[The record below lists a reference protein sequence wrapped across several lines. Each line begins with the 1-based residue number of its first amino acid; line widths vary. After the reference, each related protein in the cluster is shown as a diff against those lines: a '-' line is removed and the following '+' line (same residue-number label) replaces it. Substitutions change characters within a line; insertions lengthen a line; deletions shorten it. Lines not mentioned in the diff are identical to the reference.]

1 MMNIK
6 RMPSCIA
13 VVVAALLLAVSCG
26 NMLEAPK
33 AEGVEGGMGRLAV
46 SMGDGRAVFPEELE
60 FGTDKELT
68 FTLSGS
74 LSGGEGKEIR
84 SWKAEGDKTAY
95 QVMVADTGLTVEAG
109 QWSFTLQAKR
119 GGTVV
124 ATASKD
130 LEVKGGT
137 TNRLSFGT
145 MAYSNEGTG
154 IVTVTISWNEVER
167 VTSVVAG
174 LYNASDDTM
183 VENTQQTLTPA
194 ESKVTYTKFGVP
206 AGIYRLKAQMKQ
218 GETVIGSY
226 SELVRVAG
234 GLSSVAE
241 RELGSLNTL
250 YTVTLDFGGQGELRT
265 SFPETYNRSQT
276 VTLPTADQVA
286 STTGAEF
293 LHWYEEGD
301 TEKKEVTEIAG
312 LDGDKTYCAYWQ
324 VAPVAFTP
332 AGGTTLYYGDIVTL
346 ATATAGATIHYT
358 VNDGEEKTGA
368 SPVTVSV
375 TGDTTIIAKATK
387 DGFKDSAETK
397 ATYTLKRYTVTFN
410 ANGGTGT
417 MDSQTFISGVEQ
429 ELSANAFEREN
440 YTFSGWSEDKAAD
453 AAIYTDK
460 AKFTA
465 TKDTSLYA
473 VWEANVTIAIDGT
486 TATITIPDD
495 DKDTR
500 VQNAMNEFTAEGL
513 TTIIVEGPL
522 NETRQG
528 YIATALAGKTV
539 TLYLT
544 HLAEDELSEALASA
558 DDGITVNCGYYMADA
573 STYVAYNADG
583 LQAWSTYAQAN
594 PTTNLSL
601 GKDITLPLAEGETSN
616 WTSVGTRD
624 TPYTGTVNGNGYSI
638 TGMTINQTTNRAGF
652 IGALGENGAVK
663 NLKLKAVSV
672 TTTTGGYIGGLVGY
686 GHSFSVIENCAV
698 EGGTISSNEGGSV
711 GGIVGY
717 AEGKNSAPALIVA
730 CHNTAAVSGKANVG
744 GIVGTAWEYSRVIAC
759 YNSGT
764 ITHTDGKSC
773 GGIVGNLSSSLT
785 DSCCNYNTGTTTGK
799 TAIAGNTP
807 SDRYH
812 NYWSSEHDYANIS
825 NNGEYN
831 NYGTTKI
838 TSASE
843 WQTAMTTMNT
853 WLAENGYA
861 YRYVIN
867 TDAVTKEAQPLVIV
881 EASATE

>member
-6 RMPSCIA
+6 RMLSCAA

-33 AEGVEGGMGRLAV
+33 AEGVEGGTGRLSV

-84 SWKAEGDKTAY
+84 SWSAGGDKTAH
-95 QVMVADTGLTVEAG
+95 QVMVADTSLTVEAG

-130 LEVKGGT
+130 LEVKGGQE
-137 TNRLSFGT
+137 NRLSFGT
-145 MAYSNEGTG
+145 MAYSDEGTG
-154 IVTVTISWNEVER
+154 TVTVTLSWNEVEQ

-194 ESKVTYTKFGVP
+194 ESKVIYTKSDVP
-206 AGIYRLKAQMKQ
+206 AGIYRLKAKMYQN
-218 GETVIGSY
+218 TDVIGTY

-234 GLSSVAE
+234 GLSSEAE

-250 YTVTLDFGGQGELRT
+250 
-265 SFPETYNRSQT
+265 
-276 VTLPTADQVA
+276 
-286 STTGAEF
+286 
-293 LHWYEEGD
+293 
-301 TEKKEVTEIAG
+301 
-312 LDGDKTYCAYWQ
+312 
-324 VAPVAFTP
+324 
-332 AGGTTLYYGDIVTL
+332 
-346 ATATAGATIHYT
+346 
-358 VNDGEEKTGA
+358 
-368 SPVTVSV
+368 
-375 TGDTTIIAKATK
+375 
-387 DGFKDSAETK
+387 
-397 ATYTLKRYTVTFN
+397 YTVTFN

-460 AKFTA
+460 AMFTA
-465 TKDTSLYA
+465 TKDTPLYA
-473 VWEANVTIAIDGT
+473 VWEANVTIAIEGS
-486 TATITIPDD
+486 TATITVPELATDAM
-495 DKDTR
+495 
-500 VQNAMNEFTAEGL
+500 VQNAMNEFTADGL

-528 YIATALAGKTV
+528 YIATALTGKTV

-573 STYVAYNADG
+573 STYVVYNADG
-583 LQAWSTYAQAN
+583 LQAWSTNVQAN

-601 GKDITLPLAEGETSN
+601 AKDITLPLAEGETSN
-616 WTSVGTRD
+616 WTSVGTET
-624 TPYTGTVNGNGYSI
+624 TPYAGTVNGYGHSI

-652 IGALGENGAVK
+652 IGSLGENGAVK

-672 TTTTGGYIGGLVGY
+672 TTTGGFVGGLVGY
-686 GHSFSVIENCAV
+686 GYSFSVIENCAV
-698 EGGTISSNEGGSV
+698 EGGTISANESGV
-711 GGIVGY
+711 GGIVGR

-730 CHNTAAVSGKANVG
+730 CHNTAAVSGKSNVG
-744 GIVGTAWEYSRVIAC
+744 GIIGTAWDYSRVIAC
-759 YNSGT
+759 YNSGS
-764 ITHTDGKSC
+764 ITHTDRWNC
-773 GGIVGNLSSSLT
+773 GGIVGIFGFSGTYL
-785 DSCCNYNTGTTTGK
+785 CCNYNTGNTTGE
-799 TAIAGNTP
+799 TAIAGDFQATK
-807 SDRYH
+807 YH
-812 NYWSSEHDYANIS
+812 NYWSSDHDYANGTNIEGDYS
-825 NNGEYN
+825 NSDA
-831 NYGTTKI
+831 TKI

-861 YRYVIN
+861 YRYVLN
-867 TDAVTKEAQPLVIV
+867 TDAATKEAHPLVIV

>member
-33 AEGVEGGMGRLAV
+33 AEGVEGGTGRLSV

-74 LSGGEGKEIR
+74 LDGGEDKEIR
-84 SWKAEGDKTAY
+84 SWSAEGDKTAH
-95 QVMVADTGLTVEAG
+95 QVMAADTSLTVEAG
-109 QWSFTLQAKR
+109 RWSFTLQAKR

-130 LEVKGGT
+130 LEVRGGT
-137 TNRLSFGT
+137 TNSLSFGT
-145 MAYSNEGTG
+145 MDYSNEGTG
-154 IVTVTISWNEVER
+154 TVTVTISWNEVER

-194 ESKVTYTKFGVP
+194 ESKVTYTKSDVP
-206 AGIYRLKAQMKQ
+206 AGTYRLKAQMKQ
-218 GETVIGSY
+218 GETVIGTY

-234 GLSSVAE
+234 GLSSEAE

-250 YTVTLDFGGQGELRT
+250 
-265 SFPETYNRSQT
+265 
-276 VTLPTADQVA
+276 
-286 STTGAEF
+286 
-293 LHWYEEGD
+293 
-301 TEKKEVTEIAG
+301 
-312 LDGDKTYCAYWQ
+312 
-324 VAPVAFTP
+324 
-332 AGGTTLYYGDIVTL
+332 
-346 ATATAGATIHYT
+346 
-358 VNDGEEKTGA
+358 
-368 SPVTVSV
+368 
-375 TGDTTIIAKATK
+375 
-387 DGFKDSAETK
+387 
-397 ATYTLKRYTVTFN
+397 YTVTFN

-440 YTFSGWSEDKAAD
+440 YTFSGWSEEKAAD
-453 AAIYTDK
+453 ATYTDK
-460 AKFTA
+460 AMFTA

-495 DKDTR
+495 AKDTR

-539 TLYLT
+539 MLYLT
-544 HLAEDELSEALASA
+544 HLAEDELSEALAST

-583 LQAWSTYAQAN
+583 LQAWSTNVQTN
-594 PTTNLSL
+594 PATNLSL

-616 WTSVGTRD
+616 WTSVGTET
-624 TPYTGTVNGNGYSI
+624 TPYTGTVNGNGHSI
-638 TGMTINQTTNRAGF
+638 TGMTINQTTINAGF
-652 IGALGENGAVK
+652 IGYLGENGAVK
-663 NLKLKAVSV
+663 NLKLKDVSV
-672 TTTTGGYIGGLVGY
+672 TATLANAGGLVGY
-686 GHSFSVIENCAV
+686 SLSVIENCAV
-698 EGGTISSNEGGSV
+698 EGGTISSSAGQA
-711 GGIVGY
+711 GGIVGR
-717 AEGKNSAPALIVA
+717 AMGKSSAPALIVA
-730 CHNTAAVSGKANVG
+730 CHNTAAVSGKINVG
-744 GIVGTAWEYSRVIAC
+744 GIIGLADKYSKVIAC

-764 ITHTDGKSC
+764 ITHTKGWRC
-773 GGIVGNLSSSLT
+773 GGIAGVFGTGLSYL
-785 DSCCNYNTGTTTGK
+785 CCNYNTGTTTGK
-799 TAIAGNTP
+799 TAIAGDTP
-807 SDRYH
+807 ISRYH
-812 NYWSSEHDYANIS
+812 NYWSSNHEYANGTGIEGS
-825 NNGEYN
+825 YN
-831 NYGTTKI
+831 NFAATKI

-843 WQTAMTTMNT
+843 WQTAMTTMND

-861 YRYVIN
+861 YRYVLN
-867 TDAVTKEAQPLVIV
+867 TDAATKEAHPLVIV
-881 EASATE
+881 EAPATE